1 MIQWLRDL
9 FAASSLDTFDG
20 PIPRERLIQAARI
33 VMIDDEVALLVEELR
48 SAGFSVDHDREGND
62 LRAIDQQIYDLA
74 ILDYH
79 GVGARLGNAHGLDLL
94 RHIRRVS
101 PRTRVLAYT
110 SRSLSSSESEF
121 FRLSHA
127 VLPKDLG
134 LVDSM
139 AAIEAE
145 LQKAMSKEHLL
156 DALLSKL
163 NVSDA
168 TTKQEARRAL
178 IKALKGNN
186 EPKFKEYITKI
197 GGAAGEKAVDL
208 IISRLF
214 GL

>member
-1 MIQWLRDL
+1 MMQWLRGW
-9 FAASSLDTFDG
+9 FTAASLDSFDG
-20 PIPRERLIQAARI
+20 PIARERLIQAARI
-33 VMIDDEVALLVEELR
+33 VMIDDEASLLVEELR
-48 SAGFSVDHDREGND
+48 TAGFSVDHDQQGND

-79 GVGARLGNAHGLDLL
+79 GVGARLGTSQGLDLL

-110 SRSLSSSESEF
+110 SRSLSSAESEF
-121 FRLSHA
+121 FRLSHG

-134 LVDSM
+134 LIDSL

-145 LQKAMSKEHLL
+145 LHKAMSKEHLL
-156 DALLSKL
+156 DALLQKL

-168 TTKQEARRAL
+168 ATKQDARTAL
-178 IKALKGNN
+178 VKALKGKN

-197 GGAAGEKAVDL
+197 GGAAGEKAVDM
-208 IISRLF
+208 IISKLF